1 MGATYC
7 SVFSSLKQLISKNS
21 LQKKEK

>member
-1 MGATYC
+1 MGTYC

-21 LQKKEK
+21 LQKKEI